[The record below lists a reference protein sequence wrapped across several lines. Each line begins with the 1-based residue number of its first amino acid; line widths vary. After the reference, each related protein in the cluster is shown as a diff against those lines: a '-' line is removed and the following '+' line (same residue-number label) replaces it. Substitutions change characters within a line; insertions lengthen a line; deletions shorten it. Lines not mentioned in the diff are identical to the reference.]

1 MSTLADGIIDL
12 MRARFGT
19 SPGEGGY
26 REGGGGGGG
35 RGGAGKRMR
44 TVRCEVADARNLAT
58 VADGVAAVVVDKGT
72 LDALHGDTHKM
83 DMLRECSRC
92 LRPDGGVIVSV
103 SFPAAARVKLLD
115 MAAAELGLQWRM
127 RVVWYRV
134 YGV

>member
-1 MSTLADGIIDL
+1 
-12 MRARFGT
+12 
-19 SPGEGGY
+19 
-26 REGGGGGGG
+26 
-35 RGGAGKRMR
+35 MR